1 MKVLLTLFAAVVTA
15 LVFTSADLKAAP
27 IGPLHAESG
36 SALIL
41 VAQGCGV
48 GWHRG
53 PFGGCRRNLSPAWPC
68 WWTRGPYGRWHLVC
82 H

>member
-1 MKVLLTLFAAVVTA
+1 MRFVRTTCVALGVFVLSTA
-15 LVFTSADLKAAP
+15 TDLKAVP
-27 IGPLHAESG
+27 IGRLSAGAG
-36 SALIL
+36 SDLVL
-41 VAQGCGV
+41 VAQGCGA

-68 WWTRGPYGRWHLVC
+68 WWTRGPFGGWHLVC